1 MIRQENR
8 DDSNAVFE
16 VNHLA
21 FGRENEARLVGLLRE
36 STAFVPELSLVAT
49 WDNVIVGHILFS
61 KIRILN
67 DDKGEVESLAL
78 APMAVIPGFQ
88 QKGIGGQLIR
98 HGLGKARELL
108 YRSVIVLGHEDY
120 YPGFGFVPAEKWSI
134 RSPYEVPANAFM
146 ALELVPGGLENVSG
160 SVKYPEEF
168 EMV

>member
-1 MIRQENR
+1 MEVMIRQEKR

-61 KIRILN
+61 KIQILN

-88 QKGIGGQLIR
+88 QKGIGGQLI
-98 HGLGKARELL
+98 
-108 YRSVIVLGHEDY
+108 
-120 YPGFGFVPAEKWSI
+120 
-134 RSPYEVPANAFM
+134 
-146 ALELVPGGLENVSG
+146 
-160 SVKYPEEF
+160 
-168 EMV
+168 